1 LPLSLHRII
10 AFLDEN
16 PIPLEWICSI
26 MFMLRTVSY
35 MQPLTPLQVYSNCQH
50 LAPSRV
56 LVFDVEAIFNAF
68 GLSLKLE
75 GLNITTPWL
84 MLKPKYVLM

>member
-1 LPLSLHRII
+1 
-10 AFLDEN
+10 
-16 PIPLEWICSI
+16 

-35 MQPLTPLQVYSNCQH
+35 MRPLTPLQVYSNCQR
-50 LAPSRV
+50 LAPTGSRV

-75 GLNITTPWL
+75 GLNINNSL
-84 MLKPKYVLM
+84 ADAEAEIYMC